1 MTTDKSVLVTP
12 HNTPATYGKA
22 LTHIISRKADKIRL
36 MHAQGQT
43 FRQISIRL
51 GIHDKVGQA
60 TNQCVLDFIIGYKS
74 RHDGNSPSTRQIAAG
89 LGGMS
94 TNTVKKRLESL
105 VALGRIRFPEGMA
118 GAARCI
124 EVVGGEWKY
133 EEPAH
138 A

>member
-1 MTTDKSVLVTP
+1 MNTKPNKSSAKTT
-12 HNTPATYGKA
+12 
-22 LTHIISRKADKIRL
+22 
-36 MHAQGQT
+36 
-43 FRQISIRL
+43 
-51 GIHDKVGQA
+51 QA
-60 TNQCVLDFIIGYKS
+60 VFDFIVGYKS
-74 RHDGNSPSTRQIAAG
+74 QHDGNSPSTRQIAAG

-94 TNTVKKRLESL
+94 QNTIFKRLASL
-105 VALGRIRFPEGMA
+105 RDMERIRFPEGMA